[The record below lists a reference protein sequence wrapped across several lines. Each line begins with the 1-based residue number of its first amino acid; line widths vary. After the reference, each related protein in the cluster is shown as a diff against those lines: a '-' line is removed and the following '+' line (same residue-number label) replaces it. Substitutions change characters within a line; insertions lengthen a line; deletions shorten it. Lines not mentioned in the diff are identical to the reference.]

1 MLSNLRKMID
11 AELENDNMIDM
22 MLEASD
28 SIADMFIED
37 DGEAEIDEN
46 EILNILNKIPEY
58 DEEKELNKKLDR
70 IAESCIPE
78 DMSYVEERMISRRQA
93 KKWSNDELQQAIN
106 ELKEEINDYQK
117 VINTIDDPGEK
128 ELGTMAIKDATKDLQ
143 RVQKELE
150 KRLKKAGTNKVEEST
165 EELPDDGEY
174 LNESVKDIMMRIK
187 RSFSKSGREANIN
200 DKHLSNLRKGMVNSL
215 NNENDIEEL
224 KAYKK
229 WILNDSIAWNEETLA
244 GMDDENQKEVMR
256 NHIDWL
262 KKFVN
267 KIDKKIAKLEKNPVE
282 INNDEYEGRY

>member
-11 AELENDNMIDM
+11 AELENDSMIDM
-22 MLEASD
+22 MLEASN

-37 DGEAEIDEN
+37 DGEAEIDES

-78 DMSYVEERMISRRQA
+78 DV
-93 KKWSNDELQQAIN
+93 
-106 ELKEEINDYQK
+106 
-117 VINTIDDPGEK
+117 
-128 ELGTMAIKDATKDLQ
+128 
-143 RVQKELE
+143 
-150 KRLKKAGTNKVEEST
+150 
-165 EELPDDGEY
+165 EY

-187 RSFSKSGREANIN
+187 RSFSKSGRAANIN

-229 WILNDSIAWNEETLA
+229 WILDDSIAWNEETLA

-282 INNDEYEGRY
+282 INKDEYEGRY